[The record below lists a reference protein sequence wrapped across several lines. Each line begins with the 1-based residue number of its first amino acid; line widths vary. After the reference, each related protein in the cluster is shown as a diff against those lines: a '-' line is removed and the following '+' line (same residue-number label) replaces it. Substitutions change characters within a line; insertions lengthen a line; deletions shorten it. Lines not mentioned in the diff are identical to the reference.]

1 MTARV
6 INQQTVK
13 LMRQLIMQMKE
24 ELHPRNKHRDP
35 YDFKSLIESVSE
47 LDKHVSLNA
56 FGNYSVDF
64 QNPEAVKTL
73 NRALLHCFY
82 GIELWDIPEGYLC
95 PPIPGRAD
103 YIHYLAD
110 LLMDTTGSIRTG
122 KSVRIL
128 DIGTGANC
136 IYPLIGHKEYRWN
149 FVGSETDHLAIRSSK
164 NIIQANGL
172 STGISIRKQSSV
184 YDIFHGVIHPGETFE
199 ATMCNPP
206 FHASLQE
213 SMAGTEL
220 KWKNLGKDRNKS
232 DLNFGGKNSELWCEG
247 GELRFVTKMIRESV
261 LFAGSVFW
269 FTTLISKKERLPVY
283 FSELKKVQ
291 AKDIRTIPMA
301 QGQKKSRILA
311 WTFR

>member
-1 MTARV
+1 
-6 INQQTVK
+6 
-13 LMRQLIMQMKE
+13 MKE

>member
-1 MTARV
+1 
-6 INQQTVK
+6 
-13 LMRQLIMQMKE
+13 MRQLIMQMKE

-164 NIIQANGL
+164 NIIEANGL

>member
-1 MTARV
+1 
-6 INQQTVK
+6 
-13 LMRQLIMQMKE
+13 MKE

-164 NIIQANGL
+164 NIIEANGL

>member
-1 MTARV
+1 
-6 INQQTVK
+6 
-13 LMRQLIMQMKE
+13 MQMKE

>member
-1 MTARV
+1 
-6 INQQTVK
+6 
-13 LMRQLIMQMKE
+13 MRQLIMQMKE